1 VFARVVKKKSWLCP
15 WRDISAVG
23 AMIRA
28 WLGQTVDPPKTGK
41 PVMVFQPAG
50 QEYICL
56 DPEPTVS

>member
-1 VFARVVKKKSWLCP
+1 
-15 WRDISAVG
+15 
-23 AMIRA
+23 MIRA

-41 PVMVFQPAG
+41 PVMVLEAAG